1 MRWPLALRSAFAA
14 LLLVVG
20 ASACAWRPVQPV
32 VLTAEEE
39 QLLVGLTRDPFVVV
53 VGREREEDGFLTLRT
68 MQGRV
73 PVAYRFMPA
82 NDSGAPLV
90 IRRIDD
96 RQQLPVAWSEDQLG
110 TGPQPRGIHR

>member
-1 MRWPLALRSAFAA
+1 MRW
-14 LLLVVG
+14 LLLFWSALILLG
-20 ASACAWRPVQPV
+20 SSACAWRPVKPV

-39 QLLVGLTRDPFVVV
+39 QLLVGLVRDPFIVI
-53 VGREREEDGFLTLRT
+53 VGREREDDGFLTLRT
-68 MQGRV
+68 MQGRI

-96 RQQLPVAWSEDQLG
+96 RQHLPVAWSEDQLG
-110 TGPQPRGIHR
+110 TGPQPRGIQR

>member
-1 MRWPLALRSAFAA
+1 MRRSLLVRSTLAA
-14 LLLVVG
+14 LILLGV
-20 ASACAWRPVQPV
+20 SACAWRPAKPV

-39 QLLVGLTRDPFVVV
+39 QLLIGLTRDPFVVV
-53 VGREREEDGFLTLRT
+53 IGREREEDGFLTLRT

-110 TGPQPRGIHR
+110 TVLQPRGIHR